1 VLDSKLIRTRTDD
14 LRRALAAKRVDADLD
29 RYLALDEKRR
39 VLLGE
44 LEALRH
50 EQKAASDGIAAA
62 KKTGGDASA
71 VLERMKAIAARVKA
85 LESDL
90 KDIEPAQGDIALW
103 FPNIPHASVPQ
114 GGPEANTEISRWG
127 DLPRFD
133 FEPKGHD
140 EIGEHLGILDLPR
153 AARIA
158 GGGFVLWRGVG
169 ARLQRALI
177 RFMLDYHVQRHGYTE
192 YFSPYLVNR
201 AALTGTG
208 QLPKLEDD
216 MYHLDKGDDLFLNPT
231 AEVPLTNV
239 FRDETLDEDD
249 LPLKVTGHCP
259 SFRREAGSY
268 GRDTRGIV
276 RVHQFDKVEIV
287 KLTTPETGYEEHE
300 SLLRDAEDILRALGV
315 PYRVVFIADG
325 DMGFSGAKQYDI
337 ELWAAGVGG
346 RWLEVS
352 SCTTFEDFQARRIGI
367 RYRPRG
373 AGGKT
378 RYVHTMNA
386 SGVALPRLVVA
397 LLENGQTP
405 RGTVRLPA
413 ALVPY
418 MDGLEEI
425 A

>member
-1 VLDSKLIRTRTDD
+1 MLDSKLIRTRTDD
-14 LRRALAAKRVDADLD
+14 LRRALEAKRVDADLN
-29 RYLALDEKRR
+29 RYLALDERRR
-39 VLLGE
+39 VVLGE
-44 LEALRH
+44 LESLRH
-50 EQKAASDGIAAA
+50 EQKVASDGIAAA

-71 VLERMKAIAARVKA
+71 VLETMKSIATRAKV
-85 LESDL
+85 LESEL
-90 KDIEPAQGDIALW
+90 KDIEPAQSDIALW
-103 FPNIPHASVPQ
+103 FPNIPHASVPH
-114 GGPEANTEISRWG
+114 GGPDANAEISQWG
-127 DLPRFD
+127 ERPEFD
-133 FEPKGHD
+133 FEVKAHYD
-140 EIGEHLGILDLPR
+140 IGEQLGILDLPR
-153 AARIA
+153 GARIA

-177 RFMLDYHVQRHGYTE
+177 RFMLDYHVRMHGYTE

-201 AALTGTG
+201 ASLTGTG
-208 QLPKLEDD
+208 QLPKLEED

-231 AEVPLTNV
+231 AEVPLTNI
-239 FRDETLDEDD
+239 FRVETLDEDD

-287 KLTTPETGYEEHE
+287 KLTTPESGYDEHE
-300 SLLRDAEDILRALGV
+300 LLLRDAEDILRALGV

-337 ELWAAGVGG
+337 ELWAAGEGG

-378 RYVHTMNA
+378 RFVHTMNA

-405 RGTVRLPA
+405 QGTVRLPD

-425 A
+425 S